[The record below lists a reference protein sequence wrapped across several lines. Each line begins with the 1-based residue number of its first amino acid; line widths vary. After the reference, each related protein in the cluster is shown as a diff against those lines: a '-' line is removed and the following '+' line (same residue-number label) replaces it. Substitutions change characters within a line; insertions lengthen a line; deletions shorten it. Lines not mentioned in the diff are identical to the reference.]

1 MKTLPMQPD
10 NTETNAAATTE
21 TRGQRHIPVL
31 LHETIDNLALK
42 PGAVVVDCNLGD
54 GGHSEFIIKKLGGN
68 VNILGFDLDTDAI
81 MRTQSYL
88 EKGLQDDSG
97 LAKDAASAREIVQK
111 SLTPINANFS
121 QMEEKLAEKGLGHGS
136 VDAILF
142 DLGLSTYDLIGSDKG
157 FTFRKDEP
165 LHMTFGPVD
174 SYHFTARDI
183 VNDWDA
189 EDIANVIYAYG
200 EDRDARKIARAIV
213 EYRDQKRKGS
223 EAAGIETSKELA
235 DLIDQKFGKRVPEWK
250 IKAGMGPKTHPATK
264 TFQALRIA
272 VNNELEHLRIALG
285 KAIDLVKSGGIIEV
299 ISYHSLEDRIVKQIT
314 KQWAKDGLVEEL
326 TKKPIV
332 PTEEEQRS
340 NPRSR
345 SAKLRIVRKS

>member
-1 MKTLPMQPD
+1 MKNSLTD
-10 NTETNAAATTE
+10 ARTE
-21 TRGQRHIPVL
+21 RHIPVL

-42 PGAVVVDCNLGD
+42 PGMVVVDCNLGD

-68 VNILGFDLDTDAI
+68 VSILGFDLDTDAI
-81 MRTQSYL
+81 ARTQQYL
-88 EKGLQDDSG
+88 EKGL
-97 LAKDAASAREIVQK
+97 SAQFADEAGGILSK

-121 QMEEKLAEKGLGHGS
+121 QMDEELAKKGFGENS
-136 VDAILF
+136 IDAILF

-174 SYHFTARDI
+174 TYHFTAKDI

-200 EDRDARKIARAIV
+200 EDKDARKIARAIV
-213 EYRDQKRKGS
+213 ERRDKVGP
-223 EAAGIETSKELA
+223 IETSKELA
-235 DLIDQKFGKRVPEWK
+235 DLIDEKFGRFVPEWK
-250 IKAGMGPKTHPATK
+250 IKAGLGNKTHAATK

-272 VNNELEHLRIALG
+272 VNNELEHLRVALD
-285 KAIDLVKSGGIIEV
+285 KAFKVLKPGGILEV

-314 KQWAKDGLVEEL
+314 KQWAKEGLAEEL
-326 TKKPIV
+326 IKKPIV
-332 PTEEEQRS
+332 PGEEELRS

-345 SAKLRIVRKS
+345 SAKLRIIRKV

>member
-1 MKTLPMQPD
+1 MQSD
-10 NTETNAAATTE
+10 T
-21 TRGQRHIPVL
+21 RHIPVL

-81 MRTQSYL
+81 VRTQKYL
-88 EKGLQDDSG
+88 EKSLQND
-97 LAKDAASAREIVQK
+97 LAKNLSK
-111 SLTPINANFS
+111 SLIPINANFS
-121 QMEEKLAEKGLGHGS
+121 LIEEKLAEKGYGENS

-174 SYHFTARDI
+174 RYHFTAKDI

-189 EDIANVIYAYG
+189 EDIANVIYAYS
-200 EDRDARKIARAIV
+200 EDKDARKIARAIV
-213 EYRDQKRKGS
+213 DYREKFGP
-223 EAAGIETSKELA
+223 IERSKTLA
-235 DLIDQKFGKRVPEWK
+235 DLIDQKFGKRYGKPS
-250 IKAGMGPKTHPATK
+250 KTHPATK

-285 KAIDLVKSGGIIEV
+285 KAIKLLKPGGILEV
-299 ISYHSLEDRIVKQIT
+299 ISYHSLEDRIAKQIT
-314 KQWAKDGLVEEL
+314 KQWVKDGLAQEL

-332 PTEEEQRS
+332 PSEDELRN

-345 SAKLRIVRKS
+345 SAKLRIIKKI

>member
-1 MKTLPMQPD
+1 MKNSLTD
-10 NTETNAAATTE
+10 AHAETAAQKVE
-21 TRGQRHIPVL
+21 VSSKGERHIPVL

-42 PGAVVVDCNLGD
+42 PGMVVVDCNLGD

-68 VNILGFDLDTDAI
+68 VSILGFDLDTDAI
-81 MRTQSYL
+81 KRTQQYL
-88 EKGLQDDSG
+88 EKGLTGEFGDS
-97 LAKDAASAREIVQK
+97 AASILSK

-121 QMEEKLAEKGLGHGS
+121 QIEEKLAEKGYGPNEGQKA

-174 SYHFTARDI
+174 RYHFTAKDI

-200 EDRDARKIARAIV
+200 EDRDARKIAKAIV
-213 EYRDQKRKGS
+213 EYR
-223 EAAGIETSKELA
+223 EAIGPIETSKELA
-235 DLIDQKFGKRVPEWK
+235 DLIDEKFGRRIPEWK
-250 IKAGMGPKTHPATK
+250 IKAGMGSKTHAATK

-272 VNNELEHLRIALG
+272 VNNELEHLKTALD
-285 KAIDLVKSGGIIEV
+285 KAFKVLKPGGILEV
-299 ISYHSLEDRIVKQIT
+299 IAYHSLEDRIVKQIT
-314 KQWAKDGLVEEL
+314 KQWARDGLAEEIV
-326 TKKPIV
+326 KKPIV
-332 PTEEEQRS
+332 PSEEEIKR
-340 NPRSR
+340 NPRAR
-345 SAKLRIVRKS
+345 SAKLRIIRKV

>member
-1 MKTLPMQPD
+1 M
-10 NTETNAAATTE
+10 
-21 TRGQRHIPVL
+21 
-31 LHETIDNLALK
+31 
-42 PGAVVVDCNLGD
+42 VVVDCNLGD
-54 GGHSEFIIKKLGGN
+54 GGHSEFIIRKLGGN
-68 VNILGFDLDTDAI
+68 VIILGFDLDTDAF
-81 MRTQSYL
+81 MRTQKYL
-88 EKGLQDDSG
+88 EKSLSDEFGSADDVSG
-97 LAKDAASAREIVQK
+97 GAKAILQK
-111 SLTPINANFS
+111 SLIPINANFS
-121 QMEEKLAEKGLGHGS
+121 QMDEELAKRGYEA

-174 SYHFTARDI
+174 RYHFTAKDI

-200 EDRDARKIARAIV
+200 EDRDARKIARTIV
-213 EYRDQKRKGS
+213 EYR
-223 EAAGIETSKELA
+223 EASQITTSKELA
-235 DLIDQKFGKRVPEWK
+235 DLIDARFGG
-250 IKAGMGPKTHPATK
+250 KARAQGRKTHPATK

-285 KAIDLVKSGGIIEV
+285 KAITLLRPGGILEV

-314 KQWAKDGLVEEL
+314 KQWVKDGLAKEL
-326 TKKPIV
+326 VKKPIV
-332 PTEEEQRS
+332 PSEDEQNR

-345 SAKLRIVRKS
+345 SAKLRIVQKI

>member
-1 MKTLPMQPD
+1 M
-10 NTETNAAATTE
+10 
-21 TRGQRHIPVL
+21 
-31 LHETIDNLALK
+31 
-42 PGAVVVDCNLGD
+42 VVVDCNLGD
-54 GGHSEFIIKKLGGN
+54 GGHSEFIIKKMGGN
-68 VNILGFDLDTDAI
+68 VSILGFDLDTDAI
-81 MRTQSYL
+81 ARTRSYL
-88 EKGLQDDSG
+88 
-97 LAKDAASAREIVQK
+97 AASLPKDLAATLHS
-111 SLTPINANFS
+111 SLVPINANFS
-121 QMEEKLAEKGLGHGS
+121 QMDVELAKLGYGLEEGDKK

-174 SYHFTARDI
+174 QYHFTARDI

-189 EDIANVIYAYG
+189 EDIANVIFAYG

-213 EYRDQKRKGS
+213 AYREQKARDG
-223 EAAGIETSKELA
+223 AARGRSDVGIETSKELA
-235 DLIDQKFGKRVPEWK
+235 DLIDEKFGKRVPEWM
-250 IKAGMGPKTHPATK
+250 IKAGRGPKTHPATK

-285 KAIDLVKSGGIIEV
+285 KAIQLLKPGGILEV
-299 ISYHSLEDRIVKQIT
+299 ISYHSLEDRIAKQVT
-314 KQWAKDGLVEEL
+314 KQWVKDGIAEEL

-332 PTEEEQRS
+332 PSDEEQRS

-345 SAKLRIVRKS
+345 SAKLRIVRKI

>member
-1 MKTLPMQPD
+1 MKELPMQSD
-10 NTETNAAATTE
+10 I
-21 TRGQRHIPVL
+21 RHIPVL

-81 MRTQSYL
+81 ARTQKYL
-88 EKGLQDDSG
+88 EKSLSG
-97 LAKDAASAREIVQK
+97 DLAKNLSK
-111 SLTPINANFS
+111 SLIPINANFS
-121 QMEEKLAEKGLGHGS
+121 LMDEKLAEKGYGENS

-142 DLGLSTYDLIGSDKG
+142 DLGLSTYDLIGSEKG

-174 SYHFTARDI
+174 TYHFTARDI

-189 EDIANVIYAYG
+189 EDIGNVIYAYG

-213 EYRDQKRKGS
+213 AYREKFGPID
-223 EAAGIETSKELA
+223 TSKKLA
-235 DLIDQKFGKRVPEWK
+235 DLIDEKFGKRVPEWM
-250 IKAGMGPKTHPATK
+250 IKAGRGPKTHPATK

-285 KAIDLVKSGGIIEV
+285 KAIALLKPGGILEV

-314 KQWAKDGLVEEL
+314 KQWAKDGLAEEVV
-326 TKKPIV
+326 KKPIV
-332 PTEEEQRS
+332 PTEDELRS

-345 SAKLRIVRKS
+345 SAKLRIVRKI